1 MTDTAE
7 GRTANAKLL
16 AWVDEIAAMCRPDR
30 IYWCDG
36 SEEENDRLCQEMVAA
51 GTLIALNGEKRPGCF
66 LARSDSGDVARVEDS
81 TYICS
86 KHA

>member
-36 SEEENDRLCQEMVAA
+36 SEEENDRLCQEMVA
-51 GTLIALNGEKRPGCF
+51 
-66 LARSDSGDVARVEDS
+66 RSE
-81 TYICS
+81 
-86 KHA
+86 